1 MGGGVSRYQYAHLQR
16 EIAEK
21 NDLIRSL
28 EQQLHSGLQN
38 RSSSWSTANTPDNGP
53 LHAEKALIIAM
64 GSPADP
70 IQNADSSEKL
80 MEAHCAHRIEMSAE
94 VIQQSKMERVC
105 DFKVHPKAEP
115 IRHLLTQILHTN
127 VLFTGLSSDELLSC
141 LDAFFPVKVS
151 KQTIVFK
158 QGDQGDH
165 FYAVE
170 TGKLEILVS
179 VPHAQGPIRYGFLT
193 PGMGFGELAL
203 LCNMPRA
210 ATIRSIT
217 DVELWALQ
225 RNTFREITAYH
236 KLQRHQ
242 KTLSILQGIPIL
254 KKLTLA
260 ELQQMASA
268 MEWEE
273 YPAKTAIIRQGEIGK
288 HFFIITFGEIIVT
301 QKEAIST
308 PEMIIRTLRAGDH
321 FGEMALLK
329 DEMRSATC
337 TASSNV
343 QCLKLGREHFIAM
356 LGTIQELAER
366 EPVSRAFCHM
376 TPQAYKYHVDIPF
389 HELEILQTLGR
400 GAFGRVKL
408 VRHTKTQAA
417 MALKCVIKSRISHN
431 NLREHVLNEK
441 RVMLA
446 VDHPF
451 AVRLLSTFQDHRYLY
466 FLVELVLGGE
476 LYTHVRRQRFFEASV
491 ARFYIASIVLV
502 LEHLHQ
508 KSIAYRDIKPE
519 NILLDTDGFV
529 KLADFGL
536 GKVVT
541 DPTWTLCGTPDYLA
555 PEMIL
560 SKGHGK
566 AVDYWALGVLI
577 YELLAGKPPFP
588 GAEPMQIYPR
598 ILQGTVKYPN
608 HFSREA
614 IDLIHSLLCSNPARR
629 LGNMKNGIRD
639 IMQHEWFD
647 GFPWEKLLSKT
658 LKPPI
663 IPEIRNQFDTSN
675 FADFRHE
682 VEDCGQ
688 VCAWDPD
695 F

>member
-1 MGGGVSRYQYAHLQR
+1 MGGGISSAQYALLKR

-21 NDLIRSL
+21 NALITAL
-28 EQQLHSGLQN
+28 EQQLH
-38 RSSSWSTANTPDNGP
+38 RSQQERFSSRSNASTIASGP
-53 LHAEKALIIAM
+53 LHPQEGLVLAM

-70 IQNADSSEKL
+70 IQQAESSEKL
-80 MEAHCAHRIEMSAE
+80 LETRSSHRIEMSAE
-94 VIQQSKMERVC
+94 VIHQSKIDRIC
-105 DFKVHPKAEP
+105 DFQTHPKAEP
-115 IRHLLTQILHTN
+115 IRQLLTKILHTN
-127 VLFTGLSSDELLSC
+127 VLFTGLSSDELFSC
-141 LDAFFPVKVS
+141 LDAFFPVRAT
-151 KQTIVFK
+151 KQTLVLK
-158 QGDQGDH
+158 QGDPGDH

-170 TGKLEILVS
+170 SGTLELLVS
-179 VPHAQGPIRYGFLT
+179 VPHAQVPIRYGVLT
-193 PGMGFGELAL
+193 AGMGFGELAL

-210 ATIRSIT
+210 ATIRAIT
-217 DVELWALQ
+217 DVELWALE
-225 RNTFREITAYH
+225 RNTFREITAFH

-242 KTLSILQGIPIL
+242 KALAILTGIPIL

-273 YPAKTAIIRQGEIGK
+273 YPTQTVIIRQGEIGK
-288 HFFIITFGEIIVT
+288 HFFIITFGEILVT
-301 QKEAIST
+301 QKASNSEAD
-308 PEMIIRTLRAGDH
+308 MDIRTLKAGDH

-337 TASSNV
+337 TASSKV

-366 EPVSRAFCHM
+366 EPVARLVRHAQ
-376 TPQAYKYHVDIPF
+376 PQAYKYHVNIPF

-408 VRHTKTQAA
+408 VRHVKTQAA
-417 MALKCVIKSRISHN
+417 MALKCVIKARISQN
-431 NLREHVLNEK
+431 NIREHVLNEK

-446 VDHPF
+446 IDHPF
-451 AVRLLSTFQDHRYLY
+451 AVKLLSTFQDARYLY

-476 LYTHVRRQRFFEASV
+476 LYTHVRRQRFFEAPV
-491 ARFYIASIVLV
+491 ARFYIASIILV

-536 GKVVT
+536 AKVLT
-541 DPTWTLCGTPDYLA
+541 NPTWTLCGTPDYLA

-588 GAEPMQIYPR
+588 GSDPMHIYPR
-598 ILQGTVKYPN
+598 ILQGTIKYPN
-608 HFSREA
+608 HFSRDA
-614 IDLIHSLLCSNPARR
+614 IDLIHNLLCANPARR

-639 IMQHEWFD
+639 IIQHEWFD
-647 GFPWEKLLSKT
+647 GFQWEELLAKKLH
-658 LKPPI
+658 PPI
-663 IPEIRNQFDTSN
+663 IPQIRNQFDTSN
-675 FADFRHE
+675 FEDFRHH
-682 VEDCGQ
+682 VEDSGHE
-688 VCAWDPD
+688 CAWDPD